1 MTSRSTSPRTA
12 LLLVLMAVLAAL
24 LVAAP
29 PAPGRAAELPA
40 GPVSAGPAPAGPA
53 PVAAQAEVGS
63 VGTYVRP
70 HCERVSGSVRCGL
83 KYTNTESKV
92 LVAAAIA
99 ALAAGGVVACKNVVA
114 CKILVATVGAAL
126 TTWWTAVVRD
136 NRCLFSFS
144 TGTSSRFALVRC

>member
-1 MTSRSTSPRTA
+1 MTTRSTLQRTT
-12 LLLVLMAVLAAL
+12 LLTLVTAVLAAL

-29 PAPGRAAELPA
+29 PATARAAEH
-40 GPVSAGPAPAGPA
+40 PVRTQAA
-53 PVAAQAEVGS
+53 VAAEHDAS
-63 VGTYVRP
+63 SGTYVRP
-70 HCERVSGSVRCGL
+70 HCERVSGAVRCGL

>member
-12 LLLVLMAVLAAL
+12 LLLLVTAVLAAL
-24 LVAAP
+24 LVAAL
-29 PAPGRAAELPA
+29 PAPGRAAAL
-40 GPVSAGPAPAGPA
+40 PAGPA

-99 ALAAGGVVACKNVVA
+99 AMAAGGVVACKNVVA

>member
-12 LLLVLMAVLAAL
+12 LLIVVTALLAAL

-40 GPVSAGPAPAGPA
+40 GPA
-53 PVAAQAEVGS
+53 PVAVPVDARAESQTEAGS

-136 NRCLFSFS
+136 NRCLFSYS